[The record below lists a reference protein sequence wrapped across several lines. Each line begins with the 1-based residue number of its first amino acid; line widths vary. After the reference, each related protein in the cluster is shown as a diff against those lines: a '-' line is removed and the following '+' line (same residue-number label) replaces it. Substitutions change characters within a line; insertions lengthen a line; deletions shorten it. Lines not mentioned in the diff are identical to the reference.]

1 MKVTLFIFI
10 GGGLGAVLRY
20 VLSQNLSER
29 VVGAWLQGIPLGT
42 LSANLIGS
50 FLLGFIVGALP
61 TSTPIKSGLTT
72 GLMGGLTTFSTLSL
86 ESAELWQSGQSS
98 RALLHLGLH
107 LSGGILLAIVGLSLG
122 VFLGRKA

>member
-1 MKVTLFIFI
+1 MTVYIFI
-10 GGGLGAVLRY
+10 GGGLGAILRHL
-20 VLSQNLSER
+20 LSQTLNHRAMDL
-29 VVGAWLQGIPLGT
+29 WFQGIPLGT

-86 ESAELWQSGQSS
+86 ESAKLWESGQSL
-98 RALLHLGLH
+98 RALLHLTLH

-122 VFLGRKA
+122 VILGRKT